1 MLQPACG
8 TAGDMLLHTK
18 RRRLC
23 GRCVSSSPRGPRVLG
38 YAASSEMR
46 YNDKIRSDIIILSY
60 QVII

>member
-1 MLQPACG
+1 MRQPACG

-18 RRRLC
+18 RRLC
-23 GRCVSSSPRGPRVLG
+23 GRCVSSSPRGPRVFG

-60 QVII
+60 QVIIS